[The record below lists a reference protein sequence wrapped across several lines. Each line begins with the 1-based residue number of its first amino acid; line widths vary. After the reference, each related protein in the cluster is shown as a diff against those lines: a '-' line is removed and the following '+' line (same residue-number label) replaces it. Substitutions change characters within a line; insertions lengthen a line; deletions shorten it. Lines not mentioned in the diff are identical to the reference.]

1 MKKKLIVCFVVM
13 ACALCMAVAFG
24 CAPAQNQASSAA
36 ASADT
41 SASADAAASADS
53 AEASAS
59 SDAASSASAS
69 QAAAPASGEMLTLA
83 EYAEK
88 YPLQTNTWLQKRE
101 DGGKCMATMEENF
114 RGTLSAAFGMDGI
127 PLYCGSCHNA
137 NYKQLL
143 AEVGDENMLVTDAH
157 YDGTIEYMGCGV
169 CHSADLEAGVDDN
182 TSFWP
187 TFVSEESW
195 NKYINQDDA
204 VCGQCHMLEPSS
216 AYMLPEFRGTVDIYK
231 YGIDADSVYKAMMEA
246 WEENPIEITQVMV
259 DNGFHVGASRID
271 EETGALIIGDN
282 NKPILET
289 FQGSNHQNLGLTCT
303 DCHMVKATAEDG
315 TEYTDHFACDPLK
328 NETALEKC
336 LTCHTAQGQEDTEA
350 MRAFVIGKQ
359 EELAK
364 AQQALEANL
373 AAFKDELVKAN
384 SDSATDAGALKAAQ
398 EAYTKAVFYTQFQ
411 AQLTSDKKN
420 QGATAAHN
428 PTETYANIEKAETA
442 IAEGMA
448 ALGVEGTAQAA

>member
-1 MKKKLIVCFVVM
+1 MKKKLIVGFVVM
-13 ACALCMAVAFG
+13 ACALCLGVAFG
-24 CAPAQNQASSAA
+24 CAPAQNQASSA
-36 ASADT
+36 
-41 SASADAAASADS
+41 SASADAAASAETSAVASDEAATS
-53 AEASAS
+53 AEAV
-59 SDAASSASAS
+59 ASSAAAS
-69 QAAAPASGEMLTLA
+69 QAAAPATGEMLSLA

-88 YPLQTNTWLQKRE
+88 YPLQTSSWLQKRE

-114 RGTLSAAFGMDGI
+114 RATLGAAFGMDGI

-157 YDGTIEYMGCGV
+157 YDGIIEYMGCGV

-187 TFVSEESW
+187 TFISEESW

-259 DNGFHVGASRID
+259 DNGFHVGATRID

-289 FQGSNHQNLGLTCT
+289 YQGSNHQNMGLTCI
-303 DCHMVKATAEDG
+303 DCHMVEATAEDG
-315 TEYTDHFACDPLK
+315 TTYTDHFACDPLN
-328 NETALEKC
+328 NETALENC
-336 LTCHTAQGQEDTEA
+336 LTCHKAQGQDSTEA
-350 MRAFVIGKQ
+350 MREFVLGKQ

-373 AAFKDELVKAN
+373 ATFKDELAQAN
-384 SDSATDAGALKAAQ
+384 VNSAFDADALKTAQ

-428 PTETYANIEKAETA
+428 PTETYANIEKAEAA
-442 IAEGMA
+442 ITEGMA
-448 ALGVEGTAQAA
+448 ALGQEGSAQAA